1 MPGKNFQWTI
11 TDELLPMDLL
21 QALTPRL
28 PRRYLL
34 LIAAVV
40 WTFAGSLLL
49 FRGIL
54 MFLENGRY
62 LWVRLIISAIG
73 GMLFY
78 KLLFSGISRKHARRI
93 MDIPRERPCLF
104 SFFNIKSY
112 ILMSIMITAGIMLRK
127 SGMMPHEYLS
137 MVYVTMGIP
146 LLASSFRFY
155 HTGFNNL

>member
-1 MPGKNFQWTI
+1 
-11 TDELLPMDLL
+11 MDLL